1 MPTLGYDSK
10 MIWNTYVAPLRSAL
24 MIDDKFPTYED
35 MLERQQLRDAG
46 KNVEPI
52 SYDYDN
58 LATLL
63 AECRKLHLLCDVIR
77 RVDDL
82 VEAQL
87 EHLGKSDLV
96 VLDYHLD
103 PLADANPEKAIAI
116 LQRLARTPHA
126 NLVVVYTLE
135 TPLDRVRRTVA
146 CRFRGAAQMQQRP
159 TLNQDQE
166 EFVQMWQPDL
176 SSSDIDAYLRKD
188 YRTLLDQG
196 SSLAKE
202 LLAQK
207 IPRNAFQFLI
217 PEVIEEHLRKHFL
230 PAGAIPA
237 ATPNPVEMNC
247 PESQHQWLSFGN
259 VFVVFV
265 AKNRN
270 LSIFA
275 ELEAALLEWQPLPM
289 KMMLAHIRNRFEKGG
304 FQFEE
309 EILADSQKLTGWF
322 FHALTGEDPELQQR
336 LKQLW
341 ARLLDGLRGQLTQSV
356 TEFGANILGPSIT
369 NLGAKGHDLDKAWL
383 QKCLRLAKQ
392 LAGGGRCSDD
402 SRILHALNAF
412 LCSEDYD
419 GSHIRTGTVCKLI
432 ANGGEEGAKEQW
444 LLCASPACEMVPRPP
459 TGSGAWTHDLD
470 PLMAVTVL
478 RLEPQKNFQTSL
490 VNASNGKHIFLIVD
504 GEPKSFEVVDAKT
517 GHPNSEVIFVA
528 DRGLTNAQSVVE
540 AYFIRRGTIS
550 DAEAGSTP
558 TISTDTSAGTPAITA
573 PATVAAAV
581 PAQDPDGSIDQT
593 GVSPKCLS
601 LGPTITESSLIEA
614 VPTRQTG
621 IAKPE
626 INDAVQI
633 SEKRDQP
640 LIITT
645 AKLKAIAQLR
655 PSYADRFLHQQGHNS
670 SRIGVDFVN
679 SF

>member
-1 MPTLGYDSK
+1 
-10 MIWNTYVAPLRSAL
+10 MIWNTYVAPLKSAL

-35 MLERQQLRDAG
+35 MLEQQQLRDAG

-82 VEAQL
+82 AEAQL
-87 EHLGKSDLV
+87 DHLGKSDLV

-146 CRFRGAAQMQQRP
+146 CRFRGATQMQQRP
-159 TLNQDQE
+159 TLNQNQE
-166 EFVQMWQPDL
+166 EFVQMWLPDL
-176 SSSDIDAYLRKD
+176 SSSDIDAYLRRD

-196 SSLAKE
+196 STLAKE
-202 LLAQK
+202 LSAQQ

-217 PEVIEEHLRKHFL
+217 PEVIEEHLRKNFL
-230 PAGAIPA
+230 PADAIPV
-237 ATPNPVEMNC
+237 ATPNLVEMNG

-270 LSIFA
+270 LSIFT

-322 FHALTGEDPELQQR
+322 FHALTGEDPELHQR

-341 ARLLDGLRGQLTQSV
+341 ARLLDGLRGQLTESV
-356 TEFGANILGPSIT
+356 TEFGAKILAPSIT
-369 NLGAKGHDLDKAWL
+369 NLGAKGHDSDKAWL

-402 SRILHALNAF
+402 SRILHALNTF
-412 LCSEDYD
+412 LCSEEYD

-432 ANGGEEGAKEQW
+432 KDSINEGTNEQW
-444 LLCASPACEMVPRPP
+444 FLCASPACEMVPRPP

-490 VNASNGKHIFLIVD
+490 ANASNGKHIFLIVD
-504 GEPKSFEVVDAKT
+504 GEPRSFEVVDAKT

-528 DRGLTNAQSVVE
+528 DRGLTNAQSIVE
-540 AYFIRRGTIS
+540 AYFIRRGAIS
-550 DAEAGSTP
+550 DAGTVSTP
-558 TISTDTSAGTPAITA
+558 TTSTETSAGATAIIA
-573 PATVAAAV
+573 CLTVAEAV
-581 PAQDPDGSIDQT
+581 PPQNTGNSIDPA
-593 GVSPKCLS
+593 GVPSKDSSLDPK
-601 LGPTITESSLIEA
+601 ITESSMIAAEPAKQSAIES
-614 VPTRQTG
+614 
-621 IAKPE
+621 E
-626 INDAVQI
+626 INNAIQI
-633 SEKRDQP
+633 SKKSNQP
-640 LIITT
+640 IIITT
-645 AKLKAIAQLR
+645 MKLKAIAQLR